1 MDNKFYR
8 AFEDRY
14 RGSREV
20 IKQRLNVYVP
30 FVRPLLNIYDDC
42 QATDLGCGRG
52 EWLELMSEV
61 GFTARG
67 VDLNEDMLKACLERG
82 LSVETQDAIAA
93 LEHLPDESQ
102 MVVSAFHLAE
112 HIPFDDLKELVKEA
126 FRVLKPSGLLILETP
141 NSENLVVGTSSFYLD
156 PSHQRPLP
164 AQLLSFLC
172 EYTGFQRTKILRLQ
186 EDAALETASR
196 IQLIHVLSG
205 VSPDCA
211 VVAQKPGVQAQTGL
225 FDAAFERQY
234 GLTLESLA
242 ARYDNET
249 QKRFSVL
256 EAKLQQAQAQAA
268 RVDAELQAVRRSHSW
283 RLPSPLR
290 WGEGLVRTLPSIN
303 KVQSIARD
311 PVGSAIRYMARQ
323 RRLKPFVLPVLALL
337 PWLEARLRIRR
348 AA

>member
-1 MDNKFYR
+1 MSSSSPPRRAKPRVLGAPAPWSRFYRRRWTDQKHPNSWISLSNKCKFQRAIIQIDNKFYR

-30 FVRPLLNIYDDC
+30 FVQPLLNIYDDC

-164 AQLLSFLC
+164 VQLLSFLC

-196 IQLIHVLSG
+196 ISAHSRALRR
-205 VSPDCA
+205 
-211 VVAQKPGVQAQTGL
+211 KPGLCGCCAKAWCAST
-225 FDAAFERQY
+225 DRAF
-234 GLTLESLA
+234 
-242 ARYDNET
+242 
-249 QKRFSVL
+249 
-256 EAKLQQAQAQAA
+256 
-268 RVDAELQAVRRSHSW
+268 
-283 RLPSPLR
+283 
-290 WGEGLVRTLPSIN
+290 
-303 KVQSIARD
+303 
-311 PVGSAIRYMARQ
+311 
-323 RRLKPFVLPVLALL
+323 
-337 PWLEARLRIRR
+337 
-348 AA
+348 